1 MVSESGSACG
11 TYTTLAGHSRNEID
25 IKRSRFIA
33 LLTSIDSEE
42 AARDHI
48 AAARREFPDAR
59 HHCSAYVVGPHR
71 HLQRTNDDGEPSGT
85 AGQPM
90 MEALIR
96 SQSAGGA
103 TDLSDIVAVTV
114 RYFGGTLLGTG
125 GLARAYSGSV
135 TAALAASTFRTRRRV
150 RNFSVMAAH
159 ENAGRLEHE
168 LRSTGVTISGIR
180 YTSTGAEL
188 DCAVLD
194 EPARTESFLNGVA
207 IFGSGAIEPV
217 DHGTSWMDHD

>member
-1 MVSESGSACG
+1 MSESGSTCG
-11 TYTTLAGHSRNEID
+11 AYTTLAGHSRNEID

-33 LLTSIDSEE
+33 LLTSVNSEE
-42 AARDHI
+42 AARKHI

-71 HLQRTNDDGEPSGT
+71 HLQRTHDDGEPSGT

-90 MEALIR
+90 LEALIR
-96 SQSAGGA
+96 GQSTGGA
-103 TDLSDIVAVTV
+103 NDLSDIVAVTV

-125 GLARAYSGSV
+125 GLARAYSESV
-135 TAALAASTFRTRRRV
+135 TAALATSTFRTRRRV
-150 RNFSVMAAH
+150 RTFSVLAAH
-159 ENAGRLEHE
+159 GNAGRLEHE
-168 LRSTGVTISGIR
+168 LRSAGVVISAIR

-194 EPARTESFLNGVA
+194 EPARTESFLKNVA
-207 IFGSGAIEPV
+207 IFGSGALEPI